1 MDYWTL
7 VDRVSIST
15 TDSTVTLY
23 GGRKF
28 SQYPGSYLGVMFYPG
43 GSSYARPLGLIP
55 LSIFLSNY
63 QKLEYSF
70 LANYTTMHYIDITYK
85 SDTECICKSS
95 ISGIIWLFVCALAK

>member
-7 VDRVSIST
+7 VDRSRIST
-15 TDSTVTLY
+15 ADSTVTLY

-28 SQYPGSYLGVMFYPG
+28 SQYPGSYLGCMFYPE

-55 LSIFLSNY
+55 LSIFLSNC

-70 LANYTTMHYIDITYK
+70 ITNYTTINYIDIVYK

-95 ISGIIWLFVCALAK
+95 ISGSIWLFVRALAK